1 MRYLRA
7 GFLSLLAIVLI
18 TIAIANRDQ
27 VTLTLLPQEL
37 GQLIGVNASVDTPLF
52 VVIFCGIIAGVLI
65 GFLWEWLREYKFRA
79 EGNRS
84 AREVNKL
91 QREVRKLQVDKYDEE
106 DEVLAL
112 LDRAN

>member
-1 MRYLRA
+1 MRYLRV

-18 TIAIANRDQ
+18 TIAIANREQ
-27 VTLTLLPQEL
+27 VTLTLFPQEL
-37 GQLIGVNASVDTPLF
+37 GQLIRFNASIDTPLF

-79 EGNRS
+79 EGSRS
-84 AREVNKL
+84 ALEVNKL
-91 QREVRKLQVDKYDEE
+91 QREVRKLEVDKYDEK

>member
-1 MRYLRA
+1 MRYLRV

-65 GFLWEWLREYKFRA
+65 GFLWEWLREDKFRA

-91 QREVRKLQVDKYDEE
+91 QREVRKLEVDKYDEN

>member
-1 MRYLRA
+1 MRYLRV

-27 VTLTLLPQEL
+27 VTLTLFPQEL
-37 GQLIGVNASVDTPLF
+37 GQLIRFNASIDTPLF

-79 EGNRS
+79 EGSRS
-84 AREVNKL
+84 ALEVNKL
-91 QREVRKLQVDKYDEE
+91 QREVRKLEVDKYDEK

>member
-1 MRYLRA
+1 MRFLRLA
-7 GFLSLLAIVLI
+7 FLSLLAIVLI
-18 TIAIANRDQ
+18 TIAIANRGQ
-27 VTLTLLPQEL
+27 VSLTLLPQEL
-37 GQLIGVNASVDTPLF
+37 GHLIGVNASVDTPLF

-84 AREVNKL
+84 AREVSKL
-91 QREVRKLQVDKYDEE
+91 QREVLKLQVEKYNEKDEI
-106 DEVLAL
+106 LAL

>member
-1 MRYLRA
+1 MRYLRV

-27 VTLTLLPQEL
+27 VTLTLFPQEL
-37 GQLIGVNASVDTPLF
+37 GQLIRFNASIDTPLF

-79 EGNRS
+79 EGSRS
-84 AREVNKL
+84 ALEVNKL
-91 QREVRKLQVDKYDEE
+91 QREVRKLEVGKYDEK